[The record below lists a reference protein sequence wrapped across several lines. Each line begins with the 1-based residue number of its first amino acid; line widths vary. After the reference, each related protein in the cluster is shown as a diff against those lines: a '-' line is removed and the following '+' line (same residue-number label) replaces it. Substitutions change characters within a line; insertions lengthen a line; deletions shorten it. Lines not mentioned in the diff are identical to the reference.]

1 MIKPTKFLNL
11 DTCLLS
17 IVKDILEI
25 LLQNKSISYN
35 QLYDSLKIKY
45 DEDFEYLFLPS
56 LDFLF
61 LLGKLNYVPSSDS
74 LELVVWN

>member
-74 LELVVWN
+74 LELVV